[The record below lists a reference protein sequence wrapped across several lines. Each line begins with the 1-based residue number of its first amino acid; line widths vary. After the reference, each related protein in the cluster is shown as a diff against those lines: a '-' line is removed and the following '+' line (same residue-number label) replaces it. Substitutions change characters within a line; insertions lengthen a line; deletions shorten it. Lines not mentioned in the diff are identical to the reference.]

1 MVVFN
6 ILIINVLNLAL
17 YLFALIVKSFKK
29 NRLSFT
35 PNSQLL
41 DSECSNNQNSIYA
54 TKLYF

>member
-6 ILIINVLNLAL
+6 ILKINLLNLSHC
-17 YLFALIVKSFKK
+17 LFILIVKSFKK

-41 DSECSNNQNSIYA
+41 DSECSNNKNSIYA